1 MIGYIFKL
9 SAESRVLRCSV
20 IQWPS
25 SSRKVHVHLLV
36 LGTIMFLITA
46 LYAEKL
52 GIESQKTWK
61 PFMIC
66 YNTGL
71 ITAVIMLVVRGILQV
86 LNSNISK
93 ALFASISGIAGIGH
107 ILLGTGLFL
116 LLVTIRKS
124 IQE

>member
-1 MIGYIFKL
+1 MADINTWMCRSNTICCSPYIETKHDKL
-9 SAESRVLRCSV
+9 DFPCSV

-86 LNSNISK
+86 LN
-93 ALFASISGIAGIGH
+93 
-107 ILLGTGLFL
+107 
-116 LLVTIRKS
+116 
-124 IQE
+124 

>member
-36 LGTIMFLITA
+36 LGTIMF
-46 LYAEKL
+46 
-52 GIESQKTWK
+52 
-61 PFMIC
+61 
-66 YNTGL
+66 L